1 METHMTSSGPQSL
14 CPSCGAG
21 LAGGPVVFWCAL
33 CDHRVQAADL
43 DVEYRPPG
51 SPGRA
56 A

>member
-1 METHMTSSGPQSL
+1 MTGPSPQRS
-14 CPSCGAG
+14 CPSCGTG
-21 LAGGPVVFWCAL
+21 LDGGPVVFWCAR
-33 CDHRVQAADL
+33 CGRRVQAADL

>member
-1 METHMTSSGPQSL
+1 METHMTSSGPQSP
-14 CPSCGAG
+14 CPSYGAG
-21 LAGGPVVFWCAL
+21 LDGGPAVFWCAR
-33 CDHRVQAADL
+33 CGRQVQAADL